1 MVISIPFIS
10 SLCCVRAKKLRC
22 RPKSVIAGD
31 ADVDHSKIMGGCSQI
46 IEGIYPP
53 SPRVSA
59 PLNENNLRTR
69 RRGSIV
75 CERLL
80 WTAPYEIMYCYKFS
94 WKKTSLQNEFM
105 QRTGWSSVFTFQDR
119 QKSKEHN
126 TIQLTFMICSVK
138 QLSAVSVNCQSFA
151 IIQ

>member
-1 MVISIPFIS
+1 MS
-10 SLCCVRAKKLRC
+10 SRTSSDADQSQLLGGCRC
-22 RPKSVIAGD
+22 RPKSNYWGMQ
-31 ADVDHSKIMGGCSQI
+31 SNYW
-46 IEGIYPP
+46 GIYPP
-53 SPRVSA
+53 SPRVLA

-80 WTAPYEIMYCYKFS
+80 WTAPYEIMYCYKFF
-94 WKKTSLQNEFM
+94 WKRISLQDEFM

-126 TIQLTFMICSVK
+126 AIQLTFKICAVK
-138 QLSAVSVNCQSFA
+138 QLRAVSVNCQSSA
-151 IIQ
+151 IIH